1 MLHSDF
7 NSYLKGFFL
16 IIFRYLGRQVMVSML
31 AVTIVLLLIFMS
43 GRFVKYL
50 AKAAAGGISPDILMG
65 IMLYRLPGFLEL
77 ILPLGFFIG
86 ILLAYGRMY
95 LESEM
100 TVLHACGF
108 SQKQLLFTSLIYAF
122 FVSLLVGMMSLFFS
136 PWGFQNV
143 DRLLAEQSKKTEF
156 EMLLPGRFQEFDSVD
171 SVVYTE
177 SISDDKKVMSNVFIA
192 AKAKGDQ
199 LLNLI
204 YAESGAQEIDPS
216 GDRYLILNNGTRYLG
231 QPGQLNYQ
239 SIQFKSYGMKIEE
252 VDGEE
257 VSIDHESMSSL
268 ALWEDGSLE
277 ARALLQWRISL
288 PLILPVMTLLA
299 VSISRVNPRQGRF
312 AHLFPAML
320 VYIAYLGLLIVAR
333 KSLAKGELPEW
344 LGLWSVHILFLIL
357 SSIMMNKE
365 RLMHAIKQRK
375 KKVSVHAK
383 N

>member
-1 MLHSDF
+1 
-7 NSYLKGFFL
+7 
-16 IIFRYLGRQVMVSML
+16 MVSML
-31 AVTIVLLLIFMS
+31 AVTLVLLLIFMS

-50 AKAAAGGISPDILMG
+50 AKAAAGGISPDILFS

-100 TVLHACGF
+100 TVLHACGY
-108 SQKQLLFTSLIYAF
+108 SQKRLVVTSLIYSLFVAF
-122 FVSLLVGMMSLFFS
+122 IVGLMSLVLS

-156 EMLLPGRFQEFDSVD
+156 EMLLPGRFQSFDSVD

-177 SISDDKKVMSNVFIA
+177 AISDDKKTMKNVFIA
-192 AKAKGDQ
+192 AKTDNEQ
-199 LLNLI
+199 LLNLV
-204 YAESGAQEIDPS
+204 YAESGIQEVDAD
-216 GDRYLILNNGTRYLG
+216 GERFLILKNGTRYLG
-231 QPGQLNYQ
+231 KPGELKYQ
-239 SIQFKSYGMKIEE
+239 SIAFESYGMRIEDSDAKE
-252 VDGEE
+252 S
-257 VSIDHESMSSL
+257 SIDLESMSSQE
-268 ALWEDGSLE
+268 LWEKDTLK
-277 ARALLQWRISL
+277 ARSLLQWRISL

-333 KSLAKGELPEW
+333 KNLAKGDLPEW
-344 LGLWSVHILFLIL
+344 LGLWSVHILFLGL
-357 SSIMMNKE
+357 SVLLLKKE
-365 RLMHAIKQRK
+365 QIKQGVALLFSRDK
-375 KKVSVHAK
+375 STREQNHA
-383 N
+383 

>member
-1 MLHSDF
+1 M
-7 NSYLKGFFL
+7 

-31 AVTIVLLLIFMS
+31 AVTLVLLLIFMS

-50 AKAAAGGISPDILMG
+50 AKAAAGGISPDILLS

-108 SQKQLLFTSLIYAF
+108 SQKRLLFTSLMYAF
-122 FVSLLVGMMSLFFS
+122 FVALLVGLMSLFLS

-156 EMLLPGRFQEFDSVD
+156 EMLLPGRFQGFDSVD

-177 SISDDKKVMSNVFIA
+177 AISDDKKVMTNVFIA
-192 AKAKGDQ
+192 AKTKSDQ

-204 YAESGAQEIDPS
+204 YAESGAQEIDS
-216 GDRYLILNNGTRYLG
+216 AGDRYLILNNGTRYLG
-231 QPGQLNYQ
+231 QPGELNYQ

-252 VDGEE
+252 VGGEE
-257 VSIDHESMSSL
+257 ISIDHESMSSES
-268 ALWEDGSLE
+268 LWEDGSLE

-320 VYIAYLGLLIVAR
+320 VYVAYLGLLIVAR
-333 KSLAKGELPEW
+333 KNLAKGELPEW
-344 LGLWSVHILFLIL
+344 LGLWSVHIFFLIL
-357 SSIMMNKE
+357 SFFMMKKE
-365 RLMHAIKQRK
+365 QVMHAIKQRITR
-375 KKVSVHAK
+375 VPVHAK